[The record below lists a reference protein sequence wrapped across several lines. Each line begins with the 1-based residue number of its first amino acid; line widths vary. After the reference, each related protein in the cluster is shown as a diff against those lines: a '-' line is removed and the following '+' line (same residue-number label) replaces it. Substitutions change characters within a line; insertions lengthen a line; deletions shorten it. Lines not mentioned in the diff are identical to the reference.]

1 MSISS
6 TQLSNQIW
14 HISATERLDHTQT
27 DALEQALAHAIET
40 TTPRLMLDLNGATYI
55 NSGGLRLLVSAWR
68 MARLQG
74 GNLVLFG
81 LNDKVKDVFSLVGFD
96 KVFQIVESETDAL
109 ALWEQADA

>member
-1 MSISS
+1 
-6 TQLSNQIW
+6 
-14 HISATERLDHTQT
+14 
-27 DALEQALAHAIET
+27 
-40 TTPRLMLDLNGATYI
+40 MLDLNGATYI

-68 MARLQG
+68 TARQQG

-96 KVFQIVESETDAL
+96 KVFQIVENKTDVL